1 MDRTPRTKINT
12 PNTYA
17 HMGKWKKLWKVCK
30 PRLGVGPM
38 SKTPPRL
45 NEKKQEDHKQKGLC
59 FSYYKLDH
67 RSFQC

>member
-1 MDRTPRTKINT
+1 
-12 PNTYA
+12 
-17 HMGKWKKLWKVCK
+17 MGKWKKLWKVCK